1 MKTFEEVKK
10 HVCNNGYN
18 SLAISKIEG
27 FLIGIGILKGEY
39 EIDYLIGELGF
50 EEFMNWFNNEH
61 QEQDKTTKQEPQHD
75 VDCTPKNIDE
85 AFEELRKAVNHMYD
99 DLHKRYIDEL
109 YKLEIKCVES
119 VENIMA
125 TIYAGTLDE
134 DEEAALIRSL
144 QAFVELGK
152 MYE

>member
-1 MKTFEEVKK
+1 MKTFEEVKN
-10 HVCNNGYN
+10 HVGNNGYN

-50 EEFMNWFNNEH
+50 EHFMNWFNKEH
-61 QEQDKTTKQEPQHD
+61 QEQEKSTKQEPQHD

-85 AFEELRKAVNHMYD
+85 AFEELRIAINQMFDELQKCH
-99 DLHKRYIDEL
+99 IDEL
-109 YKLEIKCVES
+109 NKLEVQCVES

-125 TIYAGTLDE
+125 NIYEGKLDK

-144 QAFVELGK
+144 RAFVELGK